1 MMLSIPF
8 SKSLDS
14 PKSTFSKP
22 FVQRQLGKTPKFSRE
37 FWTLDRLNSD
47 FSAGKLRNSRENFR
61 AHPTHSPPMLTGV

>member
-22 FVQRQLGKTPKFSRE
+22 FVQRQFGRTPKFSRE
-37 FWTLDRLNSD
+37 FGTLDRLNSD
-47 FSAGKLRNSRENFR
+47 FSAGKL
-61 AHPTHSPPMLTGV
+61 